1 MATCV
6 ACGTVLSSDG
16 AACPTCG
23 FSSSLPDPPAVS
35 LASPA
40 APLAST
46 AVPAAPLASPAVPLA
61 QTASSPAP
69 PQPGTQYAPAAPP
82 PPWATAPAAAAGTAA
97 SVASSLWLVI
107 VGAGVVALTTVVEWT
122 LQLSPAMM
130 WGPTLSATYWTG
142 LAPSSLR
149 GIPTLDL
156 TLYLSD
162 VAVTVL
168 CAVAAVLAL
177 RALSSQAR
185 LPRGLVIAVGC
196 IAIAVFVT
204 EGVRWL
210 FEGSVVLVL
219 GLSIAG
225 AALVVIGAARLPR
238 S

>member
-23 FSSSLPDPPAVS
+23 FTSSSPASPAEPPASPAASPAPTAAS
-35 LASPA
+35 LASPVV
-40 APLAST
+40 PLAPT
-46 AVPAAPLASPAVPLA
+46 AASPAPSQL
-61 QTASSPAP
+61 
-69 PQPGTQYAPAAPP
+69 GTQYAPAVPP
-82 PPWATAPAAAAGTAA
+82 PPWATASAAAAGTAA
-97 SVASSLWLVI
+97 AVASSLWLVI
-107 VGAGVVALTTVVEWT
+107 VGAGLVALTTVVDWT
-122 LQLSPAMM
+122 LQLSPTMM

-168 CAVAAVLAL
+168 CAVVAVLAL
-177 RALSSQAR
+177 RALRSQAR
-185 LPRGLVIAVGC
+185 LPRGLVIAIGG
-196 IAIAVFVT
+196 IAVAVFAT

-210 FEGSVVLVL
+210 LEGSVVLVQ